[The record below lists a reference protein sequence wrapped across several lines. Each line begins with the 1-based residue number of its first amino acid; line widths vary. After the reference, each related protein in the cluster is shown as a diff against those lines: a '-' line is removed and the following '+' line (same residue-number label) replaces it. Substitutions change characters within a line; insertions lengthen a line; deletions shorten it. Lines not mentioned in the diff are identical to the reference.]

1 VTTYTASIDTTGPD
15 SILHRTVLAGL
26 PNSYRLVGGAAEVV
40 VVSGSEPARAER
52 AAASGA
58 RAVVLDEPG
67 QLTLEELVAVESVA
81 RQNDCIV
88 VPAPRYGPRLAA
100 ASALLEGAD
109 VDLLESSITS
119 RDSFRSSFVEQ
130 LAMLR
135 QVLGSVASVRV
146 LHSSMSHYSLEAAMV
161 DHPQS
166 HVVLNGLVSADGVEE
181 ASLHAIGADQRL
193 VVRIDAGPFARPAD
207 IMVFDVHGAH
217 SPWPLHQHAHRIT
230 LARLHRLLTTDE
242 GSLTYSLQDL
252 RHDLRLADAVMAL
265 Q

>member
-1 VTTYTASIDTTGPD
+1 VTTCTASIDTTGPD

-26 PNSYRLVGGAAEVV
+26 PNRYRLVGGAAEVA
-40 VVSGSEPARAER
+40 VVSASDRARVER
-52 AAASGA
+52 AAAGA
-58 RAVVLDEPG
+58 RAVVLDQPG
-67 QLTLEELVAVESVA
+67 RLTLEELIAVESVA
-81 RQNDCIV
+81 QQNGCIV

-100 ASALLEGAD
+100 ASAMLEGAD

-146 LHSSMSHYSLEAAMV
+146 LHSSMSHYSLEAVMV

-181 ASLHAIGADQRL
+181 ASLHAIGTDRRL

-207 IMVFDVHGAH
+207 IMLFDVHGAH

-230 LARLHRLLTTDE
+230 LARLHQLLTSDE